1 MSKKQVKHNL
11 DIGNQKPPLSGGSDG
26 TCKSICGGLVSTCNS
41 FFRTARRECG
51 ILIHNPIYLFCMV
64 IGPVLAVLFFTSLMN
79 EGQPT
84 DVPCGIVDL
93 DNTSTTRAMIRQL
106 DAFESTKV
114 TAYYNSVNKARE
126 AIQRG
131 DIYAFLYIPKGTTD
145 KLLASRQPT
154 VSFYYNGV
162 VMLAGSMMYKDLT
175 TVTTLGS
182 AAVGSAKLS
191 ALGKTSVEIQ
201 SFLQPVSINLHMI
214 SNPWANYNVYLSTVM
229 VPGILFLFMF
239 LITAYSIG
247 TELKFN
253 RSHEWLE
260 TAGNNIFVAIAGK
273 LLPQFLIFFTIFMC
287 FSWYI
292 YGYMGFP
299 HPGGV
304 GKIVLLALLTV
315 LAAEGFGVFAFGLMP
330 SLRMSMSICS
340 LWAVIG
346 FSAAGATYPVFAM
359 DSMIEAIAQLIPL
372 RHYYMIYQ
380 ICIFN
385 GFPLIDAWFNVVAM
399 IAFICLPLLTI
410 WNIKKAMLKYVY
422 IP

>member
-1 MSKKQVKHNL
+1 
-11 DIGNQKPPLSGGSDG
+11 
-26 TCKSICGGLVSTCNS
+26 
-41 FFRTARRECG
+41 
-51 ILIHNPIYLFCMV
+51 MV
-64 IGPVLAVLFFTSLMN
+64 IFPIVVTVFFTSLMD

-84 DVPCGIVDL
+84 DMPCGIVDL

-114 TAYYNSVNKARE
+114 TSYYNNVSEARN

-131 DIYAFLYIPKGTTD
+131 DIYAFLYIPRGTTD
-145 KLLASRQPT
+145 KIAANRQPKI
-154 VSFYYNGV
+154 SFYYNGV

-175 TVTTLGS
+175 TITSLGS
-182 AAVGSAKLS
+182 AAVGMEKLS
-191 ALGKTSVEIQ
+191 ALGKSTEEIRD
-201 SFLQPVSINLHMI
+201 FLQPVSINLHMI
-214 SNPWANYNVYLSTVM
+214 GNPWANYNVYLSTVM
-229 VPGILFLFMF
+229 VPGILLLFMF

-253 RSHEWLE
+253 RAKEWLSM
-260 TAGNNIFVAIAGK
+260 ADDNIFVAIAGK
-273 LLPQFLIFFTIFMC
+273 ILPQFIVFFTMMMC

-304 GKIVLLALLTV
+304 LKITMLALLTV

-340 LWAVIG
+340 LWAVVG
-346 FSAAGATYPVFAM
+346 FSVAGATYPVFAM
-359 DSMIEAIAQLIPL
+359 DSMIEAMAQLFPL

-385 GFPLIDAWFNVVAM
+385 GFPLADAWFNVAM
-399 IAFICLPLLTI
+399 LILFACLPILTL
-410 WNIKKAMLKYVY
+410 WNIKKAMLHYVY